1 MMLLLFN
8 VDYFCRDFIL
18 VVSLMYVLYVM
29 KLFCKYS
36 NDVMLCFIFNF
47 IYVLIYEVIVEKF

>member
-1 MMLLLFN
+1 MLLLFN

>member
-18 VVSLMYVLYVM
+18 VVSLMYVFYVM

>member
-1 MMLLLFN
+1 MLLLFN

-36 NDVMLCFIFNF
+36 NDVMLCFILNF